1 MTPKREFVDY
11 LRDMLDAMQKVA
23 EFTRGMDA
31 SAFRSDEKTAFAVIR
46 ALEVL
51 GEAAKNIPQTVRDR
65 YPQVPWRE
73 VAGIRDKLIHEYFGV
88 NLDVVWRAVQQDLP
102 QLTPVIVQ
110 MLGELGK

>member
-1 MTPKREFVDY
+1 
-11 LRDMLDAMQKVA
+11 
-23 EFTRGMDA
+23 
-31 SAFRSDEKTAFAVIR
+31 
-46 ALEVL
+46 LEVL
-51 GEAAKNIPQTVRDR
+51 GEASKNIPQTVRDR